1 MERQMP
7 VVVSAGPGR
16 LGEVFEEGASRED
29 LALSTAGIGNI
40 PVMF

>member
-1 MERQMP
+1 
-7 VVVSAGPGR
+7 
-16 LGEVFEEGASRED
+16 VFEEGASRED